1 MEATMDLTAT
11 SKLLDLMPG
20 TRSEYEFK
28 HMIVEQQ
35 NTFHRQLKYL
45 LSEKEKCISFI
56 QEKKAAISLM
66 KYKTSMIA
74 DDVERNI
81 VEEINNAREI
91 RLRREIF
98 DLEGDLAQID
108 KWLSNHSQEELEEA
122 AGSFEHGEP
131 EHWAGIMGRK
141 SALEIL
147 ADDKVSIETMLKMTL
162 LPLPDYRRAVQ
173 ITSQYAEFIKSTTA
187 KAEQQ
192 LLPNVAKPATVNEGT
207 IPSSKTVAPAA
218 PTTPAAKPAMKTTV
232 DSNVIDDIFNSVQG
246 L

>member
-1 MEATMDLTAT
+1 MDLTAT

-35 NTFHRQLKYL
+35 NTFHRQLKFL
-45 LSEKEKCISFI
+45 LSEKERCASLIK
-56 QEKKAAISLM
+56 EKTAAISLM
-66 KYKTSMIA
+66 KYKTSMIS

-81 VEEINNAREI
+81 VEEINGAREV
-91 RLRREIF
+91 RLRREIY
-98 DLEGDLAQID
+98 DLEGDLVHID

-147 ADDKVSIETMLKMTL
+147 ADDKVSLETMLKMTL

-192 LLPNVAKPATVNEGT
+192 LLPNTPKTAGVNEGT
-207 IPSSKTVAPAA
+207 IPSSKTVTPVAPVQ
-218 PTTPAAKPAMKTTV
+218 KPVMKTSV
-232 DSNVIDDIFNSVQG
+232 DSNVIDDIFNSVTG
-246 L
+246 S